1 MNEDI
6 EVYNDFKASEP
17 ILKVRNLKKYF
28 PVGGIGKNK
37 KYLRAVDTM
46 SFDTRLTSHR
56 HSQCK
61 RRWGE
66 RSSLFGHRRRREI
79 QRLRSG

>member
-37 KYLRAVDTM
+37 KYLRAVDDV
-46 SFDTRLTSHR
+46 SFDVYTGRTV
-56 HSQCK
+56 
-61 RRWGE
+61 GIVAE
-66 RSSLFGHRRRREI
+66 
-79 QRLRSG
+79 SG